1 MELAAALREWGDFYL
16 LVGTAGAA
24 LVALLF
30 VAVSIGVGLLTRAR
44 AAAVRTYMSPVVV
57 HFAAVIFISAVAMAP
72 VHPALLVPIV
82 IGAAAVVGAGVGVYT
97 TVRVAK
103 DEGGDIVYFDRFAYG
118 ALPALAYVAIFVA
131 AAVNR
136 WAYAPELLAGG
147 LLLLLLV
154 NIRNAWDLMLTLVRR
169 HEGTG

>member
-1 MELAAALREWGDFYL
+1 MDLTATLREWSDFYL
-16 LVGTAGAA
+16 LVGTAGAT

-30 VAVSIGVGLLTRAR
+30 VAVSIGVGFLTRAR

-57 HFAAVIFISAVAMAP
+57 HFAAVVFISAGAMAP
-72 VHPALLVPIV
+72 AHPGLLVPVV
-82 IGAAAVVGAGVGVYT
+82 IGAAALVGAGVGLYT

-103 DEGGDIVYFDRFAYG
+103 DQADEIVFFDRFAFG

-136 WAYAPELLAGG
+136 WVYAPELLAGG

-154 NIRNAWDLMLTLVRR
+154 NIRNAWDLMLTMARR
-169 HEGTG
+169 HEAPN